1 MTCFFYNNSGVTM
14 HVPRNKLLVDVLPR
28 VGLLPLLLCNIHID
42 WLLQGD
48 GHAWHR
54 ATHAFM
60 ARFRTKHELRQFVA
74 SAPVQ
79 ALQRSSSAGLPFAL
93 ELLLAFDIE
102 PPKKSKAVPPPK
114 L

>member
-1 MTCFFYNNSGVTM
+1 MTWSPQGGG
-14 HVPRNKLLVDVLPR
+14 HV
-28 VGLLPLLLCNIHID
+28 CN
-42 WLLQGD
+42 
-48 GHAWHR
+48 A

-60 ARFRTKHELRQFVA
+60 ARFRTTHELKQFVA

-79 ALQRSSSAGLPFAL
+79 ALQRGSSAVLPFAL
-93 ELLLAFDIE
+93 ELLLAFDVE